1 LLRQF
6 IKHVSKDKITEEIK
20 QSTNCYIN
28 GLDQREMEQKSLKA
42 IDSLKNNIKRGTQ
55 KRNYH

>member
-1 LLRQF
+1 
-6 IKHVSKDKITEEIK
+6 VSKDKITEEIK